1 MNIKQDIRPISYI
14 KSHAADVL
22 KQVNETQR
30 PIYITQNGIAKA
42 VLIDSE
48 SYESM
53 QKALG
58 ILKLLTLGEKDYNNK
73 KFKKQ
78 SQYFNEVEKKLKD
91 LS

>member
-42 VLIDSE
+42 VLVDSQ

-58 ILKLLTLGEKDYNNK
+58 ILKLLALGEKDYNNK

>member
-14 KSHAADVL
+14 KSHTADAL
-22 KQVNETQR
+22 KQVNESKR

-42 VLIDSE
+42 VLVDSE

-58 ILKLLTLGEKDYNNK
+58 ILKLLALGEKDYIYYNK
-73 KFKKQ
+73 
-78 SQYFNEVEKKLKD
+78 D
-91 LS
+91 